1 MNPAA
6 LILAYVSFWSI
17 MAAGVYLVVV
27 ALGNLRGHR
36 LLNQAPSPRGPFLLL
51 RRLSRLWDI
60 LLLLL
65 GGLLAASGMFFLYMV
80 AYG

>member
-17 MAAGVYLVVV
+17 MAVGVYLMVV
-27 ALGNLRGHR
+27 ALSNLRGQHLDSR
-36 LLNQAPSPRGPFLLL
+36 ASTARGPLLLL
-51 RRLSRLWDI
+51 RRLARLWDV

-65 GGLLAASGMFFLYMV
+65 GAVLAASGMFFLYMV